1 MKIPKR
7 VSIMKKMLLLLLF
20 SANLLALT
28 DAEIRDAYYKSYNYE
43 KIQNYSDAI
52 NVLMPVYNEFPNT
65 YTVNLRLGWLYYLN
79 TNYANAIN
87 HYDRSIKISP
97 YSLEAKLG
105 RLLPLLAQHRYGEVE
120 KEAFQI
126 LNVDYYNY
134 YGNLRL
140 AYALR
145 MQQKFDVAVK
155 ITQKMLAIYPID
167 VQFLTEFALGKIGLG
182 ETDEAMAVFSNILIL
197 DPENVT
203 AKSYLQP

>member
-1 MKIPKR
+1 
-7 VSIMKKMLLLLLF
+7 MKKMLLLLLV

-52 NVLMPVYNEFPNT
+52 NTLMPVYNEFPNT
-65 YTVNLRLGWLYYLN
+65 YTVNLRLGWLYYLS
-79 TNYANAIN
+79 TNYANAIS

-182 ETDEAMAVFSNILIL
+182 ETDEAMAVFSNILVL

>member
-43 KIQNYSDAI
+43 KIQNYSDAV
-52 NVLMPVYNEFPNT
+52 NTLMPVYNEFPNT
-65 YTVNLRLGWLYYLN
+65 YTVNLRLGWLYYLS
-79 TNYANAIN
+79 TNYANAIS

>member
-1 MKIPKR
+1 
-7 VSIMKKMLLLLLF
+7 MKKMLLLLLV

-52 NVLMPVYNEFPNT
+52 NTLMPVYNEFPNT
-65 YTVNLRLGWLYYLN
+65 YTVNLRLGWLYYLS
-79 TNYANAIN
+79 TNYANAIS

>member
-1 MKIPKR
+1 
-7 VSIMKKMLLLLLF
+7 MKKMLLLLLV

-52 NVLMPVYNEFPNT
+52 NALMPVYNEFPNT
-65 YTVNLRLGWLYYLN
+65 YTVNLRLGWLYYLS
-79 TNYANAIN
+79 TNYANAIS

-182 ETDEAMAVFSNILIL
+182 ETDEAMAVFSNILVL

>member
-1 MKIPKR
+1 
-7 VSIMKKMLLLLLF
+7 MKKMLLLLLV

-52 NVLMPVYNEFPNT
+52 NALMPVYNEFPNT
-65 YTVNLRLGWLYYLN
+65 YTVNLRLGWLYYLS
-79 TNYANAIN
+79 TNYANAIS

>member
-7 VSIMKKMLLLLLF
+7 VSIMKKMLLLLLV

-65 YTVNLRLGWLYYLN
+65 YTVNLRLGWLYYLS
-79 TNYANAIN
+79 TNYANAIS

-145 MQQKFDVAVK
+145 MQQKFDVAIK

>member
-1 MKIPKR
+1 
-7 VSIMKKMLLLLLF
+7 MKKWFIFTLLIT
-20 SANLLALT
+20 APLLALT
-28 DAEIRDAYYKSYNYE
+28 DAEISEAYRKSYNYE

-52 NVLMPVYNEFPNT
+52 KALLPVFQEYPQT

-79 TNYANAIN
+79 GNFANALD
-87 HYDRSIKISP
+87 HYDRAIKISP

-105 RLLPLLAQHRYGEVE
+105 RLLPLLAQERYKDVE

-140 AYALR
+140 CYALR
-145 MQQKFDVAVK
+145 MQQKFDVAEK
-155 ITQKMLAIYPID
+155 IALKMLTVYPID
-167 VQFLTEFALGKIGLG
+167 VAFLSEYALTKVGQGDMVEARRVFA
-182 ETDEAMAVFSNILIL
+182 NILIL

-203 AKSYLQP
+203 AKAYLQHKP